1 VHRNQQHI
9 QILLSD
15 LDRPRIRKE
24 ALQVKQQIQVNYGE
38 LISSRLCLYRTICLC
53 QKLLFIF
60 TLSISSFHFHFKRL
74 KTTVGV
80 FGVAFYFQNINSIPT
95 GHNFPRQ
102 AFSTIKALHKLTS
115 LHNQKKHMVSSQKEK
130 HMVEKMVI
138 KKQVRE
144 SRFFL
149 KIKIVQLNKKISE
162 VKVNKPH
169 QQQLRQIH
177 HDSDSNQQ

>member
-1 VHRNQQHI
+1 MSISNYLFMSKSSIYFYTFYPFFSFSLQKVENNSWGFCCCF
-9 QILLSD
+9 LLS
-15 LDRPRIRKE
+15 E
-24 ALQVKQQIQVNYGE
+24 HKQ
-38 LISSRLCLYRTICLC
+38 C
-53 QKLLFIF
+53 
-60 TLSISSFHFHFKRL
+60 
-74 KTTVGV
+74 
-80 FGVAFYFQNINSIPT
+80 IPI

-102 AFSTIKALHKLTS
+102 AFSTIKALH
-115 LHNQKKHMVSSQKEK
+115 NQKK

-162 VKVNKPH
+162 VKVNEPH
-169 QQQLRQIH
+169 QQQLRKIH

>member
-1 VHRNQQHI
+1 MSKTSIYFYTFYLFFSFSLQKVENNSWGFCCFL
-9 QILLSD
+9 LLS
-15 LDRPRIRKE
+15 E
-24 ALQVKQQIQVNYGE
+24 HKQ
-38 LISSRLCLYRTICLC
+38 C
-53 QKLLFIF
+53 
-60 TLSISSFHFHFKRL
+60 
-74 KTTVGV
+74 
-80 FGVAFYFQNINSIPT
+80 IPT

-115 LHNQKKHMVSSQKEK
+115 LHKQKKHMVSSQKK